1 MGLIVETRNLSKSY
15 RSGAQSLMVLEDI
28 ALQVGRGEILS
39 IVGTSGAGKST
50 LLHVIGTLIRPTSGD
65 VWIDGEDVF
74 QLSDHKLSRFRNERI
89 GFVFQF
95 HHLLPEF
102 SAEENIMLPL
112 LIGGESESAARKR
125 ARELLH
131 AVSLESR
138 ASHHPSELSG
148 GEQQRIAVARALA
161 TKPAVVL
168 ADEPSGNLDE
178 DTSEELHQV
187 IWDVREETG
196 QAFVIVTHDPVLA
209 DRADRKVVLHAHR
222 LAGDASPVRVGA
234 S

>member
-1 MGLIVETRNLSKSY
+1 MSYIVETKNLSKSY
-15 RSGAQSLMVLEDI
+15 RTGDQSLSVLEDI
-28 ALQVGRGEILS
+28 DLQVSQGEILS

-50 LLHVIGTLIRPTSGD
+50 LLHVIGTLIRPTTGE
-65 VWIDGEDVF
+65 VLIDGQDVF
-74 QLSDHKLSRFRNERI
+74 RLSDHKLSRFRNERI

-112 LIGGESESAARKR
+112 LIGGAREGDARKR

-131 AVSLESR
+131 SVSLEAR

-178 DTSEELHQV
+178 DTSEELHQL
-187 IWDVREETG
+187 IWDVRSETG
-196 QAFVIVTHDPVLA
+196 QAFVIVTHDALLA

-222 LAGDASPVRVGA
+222 LATDPGPVKVGA
-234 S
+234 